1 MTDYK
6 NSLKVTRTPSNVNK
20 RRTTSSIVT
29 ASDGAM
35 NKNMDS
41 VSSSFVYYDLKI
53 EKIKE
58 EIQDRMVEQKKREEF
73 LNGILNDDNQAS
85 NEDMLTESCRKLESI
100 EERGEIRV
108 QRSIDIVPAE
118 NFRFLT
124 VLKKICCKCL
134 N

>member
-6 NSLKVTRTPSNVNK
+6 NSLKVARTPSSLNK

-29 ASDGAM
+29 AFDGAT

-58 EIQDRMVEQKKREEF
+58 EIQDRMAEQKKREEF
-73 LNGILNDDNQAS
+73 LNGILKDDNQVF
-85 NEDMLTESCRKLESI
+85 NEDMLTESCRKVESA

-108 QRSIDIVPAE
+108 QSSEDSVPAE
-118 NFRFLT
+118 NFRFFT
-124 VLKKICCKCL
+124 VLKRICCKCL